1 MPQISPIFTKIYHTS
16 LSPYCPLFHDSWQD
30 RAHELGYTDE
40 RGQCCS
46 LHSPLCPYP
55 STLYCPLPCSS
66 PIYSPHCF
74 LSLLCPF
81 LLFPPSAL
89 CPTPV
94 LSPSP
99 SPSHFSALS
108 ILLSYS
114 PISAPF
120 PPPVPLC
127 CLFLHPTDPISCP
140 TLYCLCPLLALSP
153 LLSTPPNTV
162 YSPCTVSCPFPTYPC
177 ALSCCL
183 I

>member
-1 MPQISPIFTKIYHTS
+1 MKHKRLLVTQSEPVSSTRPLLSVEPPRPLLHYLLKI
-16 LSPYCPLFHDSWQD
+16 
-30 RAHELGYTDE
+30 
-40 RGQCCS
+40 
-46 LHSPLCPYP
+46 P
-55 STLYCPLPCSS
+55 SS
-66 PIYSPHCF
+66 F